1 MQLQIPTQKVAATT
15 VSKMLTAKPRG
26 LSLLSHLVAYALLI
40 SAPVLLFSIWM
51 VNHYSKAEREA
62 TEQQAR
68 WYARDLSKS
77 IEHELRRVA
86 DQLNTLSHSRSLL
99 GGDLENLYR
108 RASHAAQIFRGSMVV
123 RDASGQ
129 QLLNTRVA
137 WGTPL
142 PVSALPQDARDDLA
156 AGRPHISDLYIGAV
170 KRQPVVTVTIPI
182 LEDKRLTHS
191 ISLSLDPATL
201 LTGLGIPLP
210 PPGWIARIADRQ
222 GIIIAS
228 TQNQVASVGQPAIP
242 IPRETLTQD
251 GNTDE
256 WGDDVV
262 TTLEGVHAL
271 RAYHRSPLSGWTT
284 TVMMP
289 FAQLEKPFEQRW
301 QALAW
306 LGKTSLGMS
315 VLLAFVLAHQLVQQF
330 NLIAQRASSLMTGN
344 PVIGKRSSV
353 REVNGVIHSL
363 TTAETA
369 LTSRDNALRESEAQ
383 LRAVFGGS
391 PIGMFRADLDK
402 NFTYANPRLC
412 EFANASLERML
423 GRTWMATL
431 ERTAREQICKVWDSA
446 MVEGKSFETEFQSTS
461 VKRGLGLVHG
471 HIYAVPEYNADGR
484 LIGYIGTVSDITQRK
499 QAEAARDAQRDR
511 FEQMLLATPDMVY
524 LHEVGNAEI
533 GFLNRDLGEVLG
545 FPERGGKDL
554 TYADLDAMVAPEDL
568 AKCHRHREVMRHA
581 RDGEVHQVEVRLRI
595 PNSAN
600 PHVYLLV
607 RSVVFAR
614 GGGGAVHQVLGVV
627 TDITARKAAEARVAE
642 EVERFKRMTHAS
654 PDLIYLY
661 DRQAHMVT
669 DLSRSLR
676 EVLGHP
682 SNGSAARGADDMY
695 EFIFPEDLD
704 AAHDHIRSLRAARDG
719 VVYSHESRFKG
730 ADGGTR
736 WLHNRSVVFS
746 RHDDGR
752 VHKLVCFTTDITDR
766 KLVNEALAR
775 SNAELEAQV
784 GVEVKRREQA
794 QRELARAQNL
804 EAIGRLTGGVAHDFN
819 NVLTVVMGS
828 LQLFKKRHK
837 EAVPLSLINDAL
849 DGAETGRRLTQ
860 QLLSFARRQ
869 RLDPITI
876 NLGDHLGGV
885 VRWIETTL
893 HESIEVRTNFDP
905 DIGTIKV
912 DETGLDSA
920 VINLIMNAQD
930 AMGDSGVLFVEA
942 GNIYLAE
949 ADGEDSGPGDYV
961 YLSISD
967 TGSGIAPE
975 IAQRIFEPFFT
986 TKHGDQSGSNDRNAT
1001 AGDPDSVRQQHH
1013 GSGLG
1018 LSSVYGFVR
1027 QSKGRIE
1034 LRSVPGQGSC
1044 FTLYFPR
1051 VADTVQPLAGLPDET
1066 EDVVHGGGAMVL
1078 VVEDMPGVR
1087 KLMIEMLESLRYR
1100 TLEAE
1105 TGVAARNMIQAARA
1119 TGSPKIDAVLS
1130 DVVMPGGVS
1139 GPDLAHWIED
1149 YTPEIAVVLM
1159 TGYDDG
1165 LQASECP
1172 NPPGGLARRAITR
1185 IAKPSTP
1192 RQISIALHE
1201 ARVACAASPRDR
1213 RQDAHQETLV
1223 AAK

>member
-1 MQLQIPTQKVAATT
+1 MQLQIPTQAPPKSAA
-15 VSKMLTAKPRG
+15 KARG
-26 LSLLSHLVAYALLI
+26 ISLLSHLVVYALLI
-40 SAPVLLFSIWM
+40 SAPVLFFSAWM

-86 DQLNTLSHSRSLL
+86 DQLNTLSQSRSLL
-99 GGDLENLYR
+99 SGDLESLYR
-108 RASHAAQIFRGSMVV
+108 RAAHTGNIFKGTMVV
-123 RDASGQ
+123 RDGVGQ
-129 QLLNTRVA
+129 QIINTRVP
-137 WGTPL
+137 WGTTL

-156 AGRPHISDLYIGAV
+156 AGRTHISDLYVGAV
-170 KRQPVVTVTIPI
+170 KQQPVVTVTIP
-182 LEDKRLTHS
+182 LMEQGSLTHS
-191 ISLSLDPATL
+191 ISLALDPATL
-201 LTGLGIPLP
+201 LAGLGVPLP

-222 GIIIAS
+222 RIIIAS
-228 TQNQVASVGQPAIP
+228 TQNQLASVGQQADP
-242 IPRETLTQD
+242 ILPETLTKD
-251 GNTDE
+251 GNDAT
-256 WGDDVV
+256 WGDDDV
-262 TTLEGVHAL
+262 TTAEGVHAL
-271 RAYHRSPLSGWTT
+271 RAYHRSPLSGWTS

-289 FAQLEKPFEQRW
+289 FAQLEKPFDQRW

-306 LGKTSLGMS
+306 LGATSLAMS
-315 VLLAFVLAHQLVQQF
+315 ALLAFALANQLVRQF
-330 NLIAQRASSLMTGN
+330 RLLAQRASALMTGQLL
-344 PVIGKRSSV
+344 VEQRSSV

-369 LTSRDNALRESEAQ
+369 LASRDNALRESEAQ
-383 LRAVFGGS
+383 LRAVFEGS
-391 PIGMFRADLDK
+391 PVGMFRADLDK

-423 GRTWMATL
+423 GRNWMATL
-431 ERTAREQICKVWDSA
+431 DRPAREQILEVWDGA
-446 MVEGKSFETEFQSTS
+446 LANGKPFETEFKSNS
-461 VKRGLGLVHG
+461 VKRGLGILNG
-471 HIYAVPEYNADGR
+471 HIYAMPEYNADGH

-511 FEQMLLATPDMVY
+511 FKRMLLATPDMVY
-524 LHEVGNAEI
+524 LHEVGSPEI
-533 GFLNRDLGEVLG
+533 GFLNRDLGEALG
-545 FPERGGKDL
+545 FPKRGGKDL
-554 TYADLDAMVAPEDL
+554 DYADLDAMVAPEDL
-568 AKCHRHREVMRHA
+568 EKCHRHREVMRHA
-581 RDGEVHQVEVRLRI
+581 RDGEVHQVEVRLRT
-595 PNSAN
+595 SN
-600 PHVYLLV
+600 PAKTQVHLLV

-614 GGGGAVHQVLGVV
+614 AADGTVQQVLGVV
-627 TDITARKAAEARVAE
+627 TDISARKAAEARVVDE
-642 EVERFKRMTHAS
+642 IEQRRRMTYAS

-661 DRQAHMVT
+661 DRQAHQVT
-669 DLSRSLR
+669 DLNRSLR
-676 EVLGHP
+676 EVLGYP
-682 SNGSAARGADDMY
+682 DNGSAARGADDMY

-704 AAHDHIRSLRAARDG
+704 AAHDHIKSLRAARDG
-719 VVYSHESRFKG
+719 VVYSHESRFKD

-736 WLHNRSVVFS
+736 WLHNRSVVFL

-752 VHKLVCFTTDITDR
+752 IHKLICFTTDITER

-784 GVEVKRREQA
+784 GVEVRRREQA
-794 QRELARAQNL
+794 QREMARAQNL

-837 EAVPLSLINDAL
+837 KAVSLSLINDAL

-869 RLDPITI
+869 RLDPVAI

-885 VRWIETTL
+885 MRWIETTL
-893 HESIEVRTNFDP
+893 HESIEVRTNFHP
-905 DIGTIKV
+905 DIGTIMV

-930 AMGDSGVLFVEA
+930 AMGDKGVLFVDA
-942 GNIYLAE
+942 GNIDLAE
-949 ADGEDSGPGDYV
+949 ADGEGSPPGDYV
-961 YLSISD
+961 YLSIGD

-975 IAQRIFEPFFT
+975 IALRVFEPFFT
-986 TKHGDQSGSNDRNAT
+986 TRTAEQNASVDRIANGGESDSNR
-1001 AGDPDSVRQQHH
+1001 RQHL
-1013 GSGLG
+1013 GTGLG
-1018 LSSVYGFVR
+1018 LSSVYGFIK

-1034 LRSVPGQGSC
+1034 LRSVPNEGTI

-1051 VADTVQPLAGLPDET
+1051 VADIAQSLAGRPDET
-1066 EDVVHGGGAMVL
+1066 EDVIPGDGATVL
-1078 VVEDMPGVR
+1078 VVEDLPNVR

-1100 TLEAE
+1100 TLGAE
-1105 TGVAARNMIQAARA
+1105 TGAQARKMIEIARA

-1130 DVVMPGGVS
+1130 DVVMPGGIS

-1149 YTPEIAVVLM
+1149 HAPDTAIVLM

-1172 NPPGGLARRAITR
+1172 DAPAGSKRRTITR
-1185 IAKPSTP
+1185 ISKPSTP

-1201 ARVACAASPRDR
+1201 ARIACAAV
-1213 RQDAHQETLV
+1213 RQQPLAESREQLV
-1223 AAK
+1223 PAK